1 MLTETELRKIS
12 NLAKNIYN
20 HQRALVL
27 VAGANNQYHIS
38 QINKR
43 IKEAETELKSIVLK
57 LK

>member
-20 HQRALVL
+20 SQRALEL
-27 VAGANNQYHIS
+27 VAGANNHYHIS